1 MLWLGLCNN
10 LEGTYDVLTC
20 RTYPSDHPNEKRR
33 GARIVS
39 FEGDQSFYDSLHK
52 FPQDFPFTVK
62 VGGNV
67 YIRGGDRADPDDPR
81 AMSFRPR
88 IQRRGV
94 RQLMSGVQDKLLDQ
108 AQAQEDALPP
118 RK

>member
-1 MLWLGLCNN
+1 M
-10 LEGTYDVLTC
+10 
-20 RTYPSDHPNEKRR
+20 
-33 GARIVS
+33 
-39 FEGDQSFYDSLHK
+39 
-52 FPQDFPFTVK
+52 VK

-81 AMSFRPR
+81 AMSYRPR

-108 AQAQEDALPP
+108 AQAQEDALHP
-118 RK
+118 RT